1 VKLNNQYGL
10 PQTLINLHN
19 KQRREYAETKDTA
32 DMSVT
37 QLIRSPRI
45 DLLRKTHWH
54 EMEEDIA
61 DRLWAILGTVI
72 HRIMEE
78 GGDEIHLTEENLRT
92 VLEGYEIKGGID
104 VVKKGNR
111 FKILDYKF
119 TRAIKFQKQDYTD
132 WEEQLNLYRWLAW
145 KVLGFDIDELEVV
158 MFVRDFAQGFADTQK
173 NYPRA
178 SAVPIKIKMWPLEK
192 AEAFLRERILMH
204 QDARRAVEWG
214 EDLPL
219 CTDED
224 RWKRGSKWIVMKK
237 GGKRAAKIA
246 KDAKEAGEWKM
257 SKKKP
262 DDYEVIE
269 RHDKP
274 SRCMG
279 VNGNGYCG
287 VAKWCDQ
294 WQADKHNYEEDK
306 DDAS

>member
-1 VKLNNQYGL
+1 
-10 PQTLINLHN
+10 
-19 KQRREYAETKDTA
+19 
-32 DMSVT
+32 
-37 QLIRSPRI
+37 
-45 DLLRKTHWH
+45 
-54 EMEEDIA
+54 
-61 DRLWAILGTVI
+61 
-72 HRIMEE
+72 
-78 GGDEIHLTEENLRT
+78 
-92 VLEGYEIKGGID
+92 
-104 VVKKGNR
+104 
-111 FKILDYKF
+111 
-119 TRAIKFQKQDYTD
+119 
-132 WEEQLNLYRWLAW
+132 
-145 KVLGFDIDELEVV
+145 
-158 MFVRDFAQGFADTQK
+158 
-173 NYPRA
+173 
-178 SAVPIKIKMWPLEK
+178 
-192 AEAFLRERILMH
+192 MH